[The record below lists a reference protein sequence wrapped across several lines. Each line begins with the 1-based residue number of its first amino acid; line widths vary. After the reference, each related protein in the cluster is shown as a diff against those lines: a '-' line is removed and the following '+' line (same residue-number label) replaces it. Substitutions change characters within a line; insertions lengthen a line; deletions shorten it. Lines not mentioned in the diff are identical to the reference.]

1 MGYFM
6 RVAGFFMALM
16 LPVVVRA
23 GIAEPQPWQVET
35 GIYQCQLKQEM
46 GETEKV
52 AFVATAGKSL
62 ELHLSSPWRNRILTQ
77 ARLYQKSAPWKAESR
92 QLLETLT
99 TNGGVTQ
106 AVFDREAASLLGH
119 MTTGGWGLLQL
130 TLQDAPAW
138 QVSLSS
144 VGIKDLLSSFN
155 DCRNRLPTDTFDNK
169 RKTAVYFDSGS
180 TRLNDDSMVVLDDL
194 ARYLLSDSTVVSFQI
209 DGHTDR
215 TGNSLE
221 NLELSRQ
228 RAASVRDY
236 LLGQGISR
244 EMLAAMRHHGL
255 RYPLTQG
262 RTLAERRLNRRV
274 EIVLSKSKSSY
285 E

>member
-1 MGYFM
+1 
-6 RVAGFFMALM
+6 MALM
-16 LPVVVRA
+16 LPTVVLA

-35 GIYQCQLKQEM
+35 GTYQCQLKQDM

-52 AFVATAGKSL
+52 AFVATAGKPL
-62 ELHLSSPWRNRILTQ
+62 ELHLSSPWRNRILDQ
-77 ARLYQKSAPWKAESR
+77 ARLYQKSAPWKAENKL
-92 QLLETLT
+92 LLETLT
-99 TNGGVTQ
+99 TNDGVVE
-106 AVFDREAASLLGH
+106 AVFHREAASLLGH
-119 MTTGGWGLLQL
+119 MTAGGWGLLQL
-130 TLQDAPAW
+130 TLQDAPEW
-138 QVSLSS
+138 EVSLSS
-144 VGIKDLLSSFN
+144 VGMRDLLSSFN

-169 RKTAVYFDSGS
+169 RKTVVYFDSGT
-180 TRLNDDSMVVLDDL
+180 TRLNDESMVVLDDL

-236 LLGQGISR
+236 LLGQGVSR

-255 RYPLTQG
+255 RYPLTKG
-262 RTLAERRLNRRV
+262 RTVAERRLNRRV